1 MRAIYLFPALLGA
14 CLVLLGSSV
23 SLQAQDVATP
33 PDSTEAPIDPIDLID
48 EQPPQGPNNPPQPPP
63 QICGIE
69 AAYITMYLNRTSNL
83 LLIARNC
90 LIHRN
95 FEI

>member
-23 SLQAQDVATP
+23 SLQSQDDPTP
-33 PDSTEAPIDPIDLID
+33 PNSTDAPIDPIDG
-48 EQPPQGPNNPPQPPP
+48 QPPQGPNNPPQPPP

-69 AAYITMYLNRTSNL
+69 AKDP
-83 LLIARNC
+83 
-90 LIHRN
+90 
-95 FEI
+95 FECK